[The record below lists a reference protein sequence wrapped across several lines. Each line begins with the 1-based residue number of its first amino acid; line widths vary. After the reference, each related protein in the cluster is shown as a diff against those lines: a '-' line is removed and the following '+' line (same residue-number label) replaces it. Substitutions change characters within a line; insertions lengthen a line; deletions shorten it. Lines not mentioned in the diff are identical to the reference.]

1 MSKTQTQR
9 LFVCICLFGVLT
21 TAGCHRSYY
30 RRQADADA
38 NRLVTEK
45 SQDPRWNSSDG
56 SIIVDPQSRMFD
68 PFSQDH
74 PPMPPDDA
82 SSAELMRMV
91 DGKPG
96 YPHWHAN
103 GDTNY
108 VASPEWLGYLPK
120 DEQGRVV
127 INFQSAYELA
137 LIHST
142 DLQRQKETLYLSAL
156 DVSLERFGFDTQMFS
171 GFDSFFRTQGRLRTG
186 ASTSQGSFT
195 PTTRFEKLGITGS
208 TFVVGL
214 ANSILWNFA
223 GPNTRS
229 ATTLIDF
236 SLIQPLLRGAGRER
250 VMESLTQ
257 AERTLLANVRQMDRF
272 YRGFYLNITTGRN
285 AGAGPGSGFLS
296 NPGGFSTNAGGFMGL
311 VQQQQ
316 EIRIIENNIRQLE
329 PVLDQFREFYERER
343 IDSQQVRRVET
354 DLLSAQQQLLRART
368 SYQDS
373 LDRFKI
379 TLGLPPDLELVID
392 DPFLDKFEFI
402 SDGITEQQISLKK
415 LRDETGGALIE
426 LGEFLPEDTELVR
439 NPETGL
445 KELPPNWQWK
455 DGLDDKVEALKP
467 YFEQVDF
474 LVDLVRSRDIKELLE
489 DFDKLDQIRPER
501 IEYLQ
506 KLQTAIEGGAMLGGI
521 ENQILD
527 PNSMANS
534 QNQTDPRT
542 GDPVPGLREL
552 LDRTLKKLD
561 TFEIEIDKIK
571 QQVEGFRQARPQIQ
585 DQNLYDFLTDRFM
598 RELPKQL
605 SDFSNVVLEMSLL
618 QAQARANT
626 ISIPEIDIS
635 SEAAIKIARCL
646 RRDWMNAR
654 AELVDRWRQIEF
666 TANSLEAGVD
676 LVFEGDIANQGDSNP
691 FKLRYETGQLRAGLR
706 FDAPL
711 VRLAERNTYRRALIN
726 YQQARR
732 QYYQFEDSIKQ
743 NLRSSLR
750 AVDLNKILFEV
761 NRRSIQIAIE
771 RVEQARFALDEPTRG
786 TQRTTLGAT
795 AALNLTDAIAAL
807 QNSQNSF
814 LSTWVSYEVLRRG
827 LDFDLG
833 TMQIDENGYWTD
845 PGKIDATIGVRS
857 ALMMGVELDCRFCDG
872 LDAEINELPDSA
884 PGDFM
889 PQPQTTPPT
898 PTGAE
903 PTTAIQF
910 QKNRATG
917 KSESKAPKQEPL
929 YPFRKLRESRKK
941 GNLFGANSAPARHVV
956 RDPSTPRL
964 TKMLN
969 PMGQTGP
976 AHTQA
981 VVAESKTKAQAS
993 ERSVIQLVSA
1003 IMPIPDGASSL
1014 QPLTDNLTE
1023 KPAILLNT
1031 PTADQDCEQQ
1041 PNLLWGPVALMTPS
1055 HPATSSCSLPGLNQ
1069 PWSLR
1074 AAN

>member
-9 LFVCICLFGVLT
+9 LLICICLFGVLAAT
-21 TAGCHRSYY
+21 GCHRSYY

-38 NRLVTEK
+38 SRLVTEK
-45 SQDPRWNSSDG
+45 AEDPRWNRPDG
-56 SIIVDPQSRMFD
+56 SIIIDPQSRMFD

-108 VASPEWLGYLPK
+108 VANPEWLGYLPR
-120 DEQGRVV
+120 DENDRVV
-127 INFQSAYELA
+127 INFQSSYELA

-142 DLQRQKETLYLSAL
+142 IWQRSKETLYLSAL
-156 DVSLERFGFDTQMFS
+156 GVSLERFGFDTQMFS
-171 GFDSFFRTQGRLRTG
+171 GFDAFFRTQGRFRTG
-186 ASTSQGSFT
+186 SSTSRGSFT

-223 GPNTRS
+223 GPNTHS

-257 AERTLLANVRQMDRF
+257 AERTLLANVRQMERF
-272 YRGFYLNITTGRN
+272 YRGFYLSITTGRN
-285 AGAGPGSGFLS
+285 AGAGPGGAFL
-296 NPGGFSTNAGGFMGL
+296 NAPTGFSSNAGGFMGL

-316 EIRIIENNIRQLE
+316 EIRILENNIRQLE
-329 PVLDQFREFYERER
+329 PVLDQFREFYVRER
-343 IDSQQVRRVET
+343 IDSQQVRRVES
-354 DLLSAQQQLLRART
+354 DLLSAQQSLLRART
-368 SYQDS
+368 NYQDS
-373 LDRFKI
+373 LDRYKI
-379 TLGLPPDLELVID
+379 TLGLPPDLEIVID
-392 DPFLDKFEFI
+392 DPFLDQFEFI
-402 SDGITEQQISLKK
+402 SDGITEEQIKLKL
-415 LRDETGGALIE
+415 LRDETGTALIE
-426 LGEFLPEDTELVR
+426 LGEFLPEDKELVR
-439 NPETGL
+439 NPDTGL

-455 DGLDDKVEALKP
+455 DGLDEKVEALQP
-467 YFEQVDF
+467 FFDQVD
-474 LVDLVRSRDIKELLE
+474 VIVKQVKTRDVQEVLQ
-489 DFDKLDQIRPER
+489 DFDKLDQVRPER
-501 IEYLQ
+501 IEYLK
-506 KLQTAIEGGAMLGGI
+506 KLQIAIEGGEMLGGI

-527 PNSMANS
+527 PKSMVNT
-534 QNQTDPRT
+534 QDETVN
-542 GDPVPGLREL
+542 GELIVGLREL

-561 TFEIEIDKIK
+561 VFEVETNKLK

-585 DQNLYDFLTDRFM
+585 DQPLYEFLTDRFM

-605 SDFSNVVLEMSLL
+605 SDFSNIVLEMSLL

-635 SEAAIKIARCL
+635 SVEAVKIARCL
-646 RRDWMNAR
+646 RLDWMNAR

-676 LVFEGDIANQGDSNP
+676 LVFEGDIGNQGNDNP

-711 VRLAERNTYRRALIN
+711 VRMAERNTYRRALIN

-732 QYYQFEDSIKQ
+732 QYYQFEDAIKQ
-743 NLRSSLR
+743 NLRSTLR
-750 AVDLNKILFEV
+750 AVDLNKVLFEV

-807 QNSQNSF
+807 QQSQNSF
-814 LSTWVSYEVLRRG
+814 LRTWVSYEVLRRG

-833 TMQIDENGYWTD
+833 TMRIDDNGWAD
-845 PGKIDATIGVRS
+845 PGKIDATLGARS
-857 ALMMGVELDCRFCDG
+857 ALLMGVDLDCRFCDG
-872 LDAEINELPDSA
+872 LDAEIGELPSSA
-884 PGDFM
+884 PGEFM

-898 PTGAE
+898 PTGAV
-903 PTTAIQF
+903 PTTAIEF
-910 QKNRATG
+910 QKSPSQRT
-917 KSESKAPKQEPL
+917 SEISEPNKERL

-941 GNLFGANSAPARHVV
+941 GNLFGSNSNSIPTPGLKL
-956 RDPSTPRL
+956 DPSVPMMSN
-964 TKMLN
+964 MLN
-969 PMGQTGP
+969 PRN
-976 AHTQA
+976 
-981 VVAESKTKAQAS
+981 QAS
-993 ERSVIQLVSA
+993 TTATHVAKSDEHVIRLVSA
-1003 IMPIPDGASSL
+1003 IEPIQDVQAGFGAIDVDSGVKSV
-1014 QPLTDNLTE
+1014 
-1023 KPAILLNT
+1023 IHLNT
-1031 PTADQDCEQQ
+1031 PSITPAIGKSD
-1041 PNLLWGPVALMTPS
+1041 NLFWGSVALMTPS
-1055 HPATSSCSLPGLNQ
+1055 TAISPASNLLPGLNQ

-1074 AAN
+1074 QAD